1 MKVPRASLAWIAI
14 LIIVS
19 VVVFFGYH
27 ILVASKSS
35 PAESTVEFGT
45 LPQEPSF
52 VQHVQNVPRARP
64 APIQSHR
71 IEPVPVPQI
80 PAQTEQEVQM
90 DEEPLRQ
97 TPPDAQ
103 YGEPQHID
111 PLEGPVHSSSD
122 FGDNLRHPEQM
133 IEMAPPLGTSR
144 IMPAGLG
151 SENTAPGG
159 NQPSQFTPEMAQ
171 NGGEF
176 MSGISA
182 FDGTDGGG
190 IAYSMI

>member
-1 MKVPRASLAWIAI
+1 MKVPRASMAWIAI

-27 ILVASKSS
+27 IFAASKSS
-35 PAESTVEFGT
+35 SIEQGVTFGA
-45 LPQEPSF
+45 LPQEPAF
-52 VQHVQNVPRARP
+52 VQQTQNVPVARP
-64 APIQSHR
+64 APIQQHR
-71 IEPVPVPQI
+71 PEPVPVPQI
-80 PAQTEQEVQM
+80 PAQTEQEVQQ

-103 YGEPQHID
+103 YGEPHHMD
-111 PLEGPVHSSSD
+111 PLEGPVHSSSE

-144 IMPAGLG
+144 VMPAGLG
-151 SENTAPGG
+151 SENSAPGG

-176 MSGISA
+176 MSGIVA
-182 FDGTDGGG
+182 FDVSDGGG
-190 IAYSMI
+190 IGYSMI